1 MGVLEC
7 AVSPAACLAG
17 SAVSAAAN
25 SIITGWAN
33 DFANAEASM
42 LQTLMAGWI
51 SMPTPDLS
59 ASSNTIVFLQQA
71 TQYLV
76 AVVGVFALM
85 MAAAR
90 MIWTQR
96 ADPMKD
102 ALAGIGRLVVVS
114 GCGVAGITLLSQ
126 AGDAFS
132 TWILGQA
139 GTGTIMTMGTLSTQ
153 VIASSS
159 LVIILS
165 SFAILGFIVQLALLI
180 VRSALLVVLAGLWPL
195 SAAASMT
202 PTGHQWFKKNVAWI
216 LAFLLFK
223 PVAAIVYAAAI
234 EAYVSS
240 DSVMGVIIGLVLLML
255 ATLTL
260 PALMRFVVPMV
271 SAVGNVSTAQAA
283 TAAIGAAVGAVAIVA
298 TGGAAAPVVA
308 GGALSSASSL
318 GGSALSGPGDGGGAA
333 GGAGPTP
340 PAPPPSSAAGGPEGE
355 APGGSGG
362 AVLAGAVTSQ

>member
-1 MGVLEC
+1 
-7 AVSPAACLAG
+7 
-17 SAVSAAAN
+17 
-25 SIITGWAN
+25 
-33 DFANAEASM
+33 
-42 LQTLMAGWI
+42 MAGWI

-234 EAYVSS
+234 EAYVTS

-298 TGGAAAPVVA
+298 TGGAATPVVA

-318 GGSALSGPGDGGGAA
+318 GGSALSGPGDGGRAA

>member
-76 AVVGVFALM
+76 AVVGVFAFNFTVTL
-85 MAAAR
+85 
-90 MIWTQR
+90 
-96 ADPMKD
+96 PL
-102 ALAGIGRLVVVS
+102 LAKFTFHGG
-114 GCGVAGITLLSQ
+114 ALLSQ

-202 PTGHQWFKKNVAWI
+202 PTGHQWFKKNVAWW
-216 LAFLLFK
+216 
-223 PVAAIVYAAAI
+223 
-234 EAYVSS
+234 
-240 DSVMGVIIGLVLLML
+240 
-255 ATLTL
+255 
-260 PALMRFVVPMV
+260 R
-271 SAVGNVSTAQAA
+271 
-283 TAAIGAAVGAVAIVA
+283 
-298 TGGAAAPVVA
+298 
-308 GGALSSASSL
+308 
-318 GGSALSGPGDGGGAA
+318 
-333 GGAGPTP
+333 
-340 PAPPPSSAAGGPEGE
+340 PSSMP
-355 APGGSGG
+355 P
-362 AVLAGAVTSQ
+362 L